1 MASSTTAAAG
11 ASGTK
16 SASANTFAL
25 DTRSS
30 VETSTSSSVAA
41 GPYRDSS
48 FDDDEESHDYNQYA
62 ADRPRRGGFL
72 SRILQAVGMRR
83 RTSHAPVEY
92 NDYFST
98 PRDQL
103 PDGLLR
109 HPKPGK
115 HSRHSSP
122 RELRRCRRGH
132 VGAVVKRIVLLSPV
146 AILAFFGVIHIL
158 HALIGRAGF
167 FWDGS
172 SIEDEFLP
180 DWGKPGN
187 AGEGLA
193 EYPTDATRD
202 VIPIACHSH
211 NDYWRRIPFYDA
223 IHWGCTGVEADV
235 WLFDEELYVGH
246 NTASLTKN
254 RTFRNLYVNPI
265 LEMLAKMNPET
276 EFTNASNTHGV
287 FDTDPNQSLILLV
300 DFKTSGAETY
310 KYVHNQLS
318 ALREKDYLTYHDG
331 TDLHQRPVTVVGTG
345 NCPFDL
351 ITASKHRD
359 IFFDAPLSQMG
370 ISTSKSTRRNQH
382 NSAQGSSGTDST
394 STFDSTN
401 SYYASVSFTSSI
413 GFVWR
418 GQLSSKQLTTIRS
431 QIKGA
436 HERGLKVRY
445 WDTPSWPRDLRN
457 HVWRVLMREGAD
469 MLNVDDLRGAAVES
483 WRARVHG
490 FW

>member
-1 MASSTTAAAG
+1 MASPTTAG

-25 DTRSS
+25 DSRSES
-30 VETSTSSSVAA
+30 STSSAAA
-41 GPYRDSS
+41 GPYRDS
-48 FDDDEESHDYNQYA
+48 FDDDEESQDNNQYV
-62 ADRPRRGGFL
+62 ADRPRRGGVL

-83 RTSHAPVEY
+83 RTTHAPPEY

-109 HPKPGK
+109 HPKPVK

-146 AILAFFGVIHIL
+146 AILAFFGIIHIL

-167 FWDGS
+167 FWDS
-172 SIEDEFLP
+172 SVEDEFLP

-187 AGEGLA
+187 VGEGLA

-276 EFTNASNTHGV
+276 DFANASNNTHGV
-287 FDTDPNQSLILLV
+287 FDADPDQSLILLV
-300 DFKTSGAETY
+300 DFKTSGKATY
-310 KYVHNQLS
+310 EYVHNQLS

-331 TDLHQRPVTVVGTG
+331 TTLHQRPVTVVGTG

-351 ITASKHRD
+351 ITASATHRD

-370 ISTSKSTRRNQH
+370 TQSSSSTSKTTRNQH
-382 NSAQGSSGTDST
+382 SSSQGSSGTTPS
-394 STFDSTN
+394 SSFDSTN

-418 GQLSSKQLTTIRS
+418 RQLSKKQLATIRS

-436 HERGLKVRY
+436 HDKGLKVRY

-469 MLNVDDLRGAAVES
+469 MLNVDDLKGAAVES